1 MSMGKK
7 SSKKSASLTSFNLSA
22 VFKGSCEYDKLNK

>member
-7 SSKKSASLTSFNLSA
+7 SSKKSASITSFNLSA
-22 VFKGSCEYDKLNK
+22 VFRSCEYDDKLNK